1 MVCCVDDGD
10 GNLCIP
16 QKYWTLFKVA
26 LHCLSA
32 HLNPEKCNQYRFV
45 SILSGSST
53 CVQIFKSSL
62 SFKTDNGTGVAF
74 MAVLVNI
81 ASSSISSVYTDQFH
95 ITLSINYEGMF
106 LVAIT

>member
-1 MVCCVDDGD
+1 MGISVS
-10 GNLCIP
+10 P
-16 QKYWTLFKVA
+16 KYWTLFKVA

-32 HLNPEKCNQYRFV
+32 YLNPEKCNQYRSV
-45 SILSGSST
+45 SVLNGSST

-95 ITLSINYEGMF
+95 ITLSIIYEGMF